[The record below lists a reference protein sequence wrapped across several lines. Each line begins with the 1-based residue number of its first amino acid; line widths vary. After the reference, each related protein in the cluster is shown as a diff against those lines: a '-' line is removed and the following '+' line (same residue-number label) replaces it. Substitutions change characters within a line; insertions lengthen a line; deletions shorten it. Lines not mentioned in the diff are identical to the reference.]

1 VNQQVVL
8 DWFDQNQRD
17 LPWRNTSPWGV
28 MVSEFMLQQ
37 TPVARVLPI
46 WMHWLAKWPTPRD
59 LAEAP
64 KSEVITDWGRLG
76 YPRRALRLHQSALI
90 IARDFNNQV
99 PHDLT
104 DLRALPG
111 VGEYTAAA
119 ITAFAFGEPTLV
131 LDVNIRRLFARAI
144 DGVEHP
150 NNSVSQIERTLR
162 YELIPKPG
170 ARSVGARSVGARSVG
185 AKWAAATMELG
196 ALICTSKKP
205 KCELCPLQRSCA
217 WRKAGYPNSEIS
229 RKGQSWIGSDR
240 QCRGTIV
247 QALRENERLSELKLK
262 KIWHDDSQVEKAL
275 KTLIADGLI
284 EAIGKSFRLA
294 R

>member
-8 DWFDQNQRD
+8 DWFDQNHRD

-46 WMHWLAKWPTPRD
+46 WVHWLAKWPTARD
-59 LAEAP
+59 LADAP

-76 YPRRALRLHQSALI
+76 YPRRALRLHQSAI
-90 IARDFNNQV
+90 TIARDFNNQV
-99 PHDLT
+99 PRDLT

-119 ITAFAFGEPTLV
+119 IAAFAFGEPTLV

-150 NNSVSQIERTLR
+150 NNSLSQIERRLR
-162 YELIPKPG
+162 YELIPKQG
-170 ARSVGARSVGARSVG
+170 AKSVG

-205 KCELCPLQRSCA
+205 KCELCPLQRSCV
-217 WRKAGYPNSEIS
+217 WRKAGYPNSEIT

-247 QALRENERLSELKLK
+247 QALRENERLSEIKLRK
-262 KIWHDDSQVEKAL
+262 FWHDDSQVEKAL